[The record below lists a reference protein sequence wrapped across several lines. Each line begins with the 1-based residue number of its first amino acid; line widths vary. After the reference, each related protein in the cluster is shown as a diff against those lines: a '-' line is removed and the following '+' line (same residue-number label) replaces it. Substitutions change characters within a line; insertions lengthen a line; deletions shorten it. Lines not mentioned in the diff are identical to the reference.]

1 MKAIAQARS
10 VRISPRKVSPVGVLI
25 QGKAVAEAKTI
36 LEFTPH
42 RASGIIGKALNSA
55 VANATNNHGLKTAD
69 LRVEKVLV
77 GHGPTL
83 KRYRPRAR
91 GAAYPVMKYSSHIT
105 VVLTDEKPV
114 VKTKTEVK
122 NQDVKT
128 KKEEAK

>member
-1 MKAIAQARS
+1 MKAIAKAKS
-10 VRISPRKVSPVGVLI
+10 VRISPRKVSPVAVLI
-25 QGKAVAEAKTI
+25 QGKGVDEAKTI

-42 RASGIIGKALNSA
+42 KSAGIIGKALNSA
-55 VANATNNHGLKTAD
+55 LSNATNNHGLKTAD

-77 GHGPTL
+77 GHGTTL

-114 VKTKTEVK
+114 AKQTKDDKTSTSG
-122 NQDVKT
+122 D
-128 KKEEAK
+128 KK